1 MLLYV
6 FNISRKTMSVLTLL
20 LVSLV
25 EYVSAYDK
33 GGSLLE
39 GLGSSG
45 VVNGDTLIGVA
56 VRVSVVLMELSAVVG
71 GINTGEF

>member
-6 FNISRKTMSVLTLL
+6 FYMSRKTMSVLTLL

-25 EYVSAYDK
+25 GYVLAYDK
-33 GGSLLE
+33 GGSLLG

-45 VVNGDTLIGVA
+45 VVNGDTLIGVG
-56 VRVSVVLMELSAVVG
+56 VRISVVLMELSAVVD
-71 GINTGEF
+71 FS